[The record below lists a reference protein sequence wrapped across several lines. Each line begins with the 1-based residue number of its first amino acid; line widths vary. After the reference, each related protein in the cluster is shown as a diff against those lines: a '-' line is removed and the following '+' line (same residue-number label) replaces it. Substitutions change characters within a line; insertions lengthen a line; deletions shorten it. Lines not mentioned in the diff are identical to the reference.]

1 MHLKMKISMGG
12 PTISV
17 DHGAELAFDEEFPF
31 TANEVHRFCAADIAE
46 LVGTDEEVAAWLE
59 ANPFVE
65 PTDAPADE
73 LSGADEEQP
82 AADDGSAAAADEAKA
97 AADAAKA
104 EVQPAKSTETKPA
117 AAKPAAKKG

>member
-17 DHGAELAFDEEFPF
+17 DHGAELPFDEDFPF
-31 TANEVHRFCAADIAE
+31 TANEVHRFRAADIAE
-46 LVGTDEEVAAWLE
+46 LVGTDEEIAAWLE

-65 PTDAPADE
+65 PTDAPAAEPTGDDE
-73 LSGADEEQP
+73 
-82 AADDGSAAAADEAKA
+82 AADEAH
-97 AADAAKA
+97 
-104 EVQPAKSTETKPA
+104 PAKSTETKPA

>member
-17 DHGAELAFDEEFPF
+17 DHGAELPFDEGFPF
-31 TANEVHRFCAADIAE
+31 TANEVHRFRAADIAE
-46 LVGTDEEVAAWLE
+46 LVGTDEEIASWIE

-65 PTDAPADE
+65 PTDAPAAELTGDE
-73 LSGADEEQP
+73 AAADDAQP
-82 AADDGSAAAADEAKA
+82 AAEGSDEAAADEEK
-97 AADAAKA
+97 
-104 EVQPAKSTETKPA
+104 PAKSTETKPA

>member
-31 TANEVHRFCAADIAE
+31 TPNEVHRFRAADIAE
-46 LVGTDEEVAAWLE
+46 LVGTDEEIAAWLE

-65 PTDAPADE
+65 RTEAPAAEATDDDN
-73 LSGADEEQP
+73 AQP
-82 AADDGSAAAADEAKA
+82 AAEGGHDAAAD
-97 AADAAKA
+97 DAKA
-104 EVQPAKSTETKPA
+104 EAPPTKSTETKPA
-117 AAKPAAKKG
+117 AEKPAAKKG